1 MTANNDPLSV
11 EFRLSVSGGR
21 IPREGLLVSPVRQTG
36 FLHPAAIA
44 IVGKIIDKCPRAK
57 FALSTLSTDSRVST
71 KVVRRGKKA
80 TTRGVGSG

>member
-1 MTANNDPLSV
+1 MIPLASNSACPFPEA
-11 EFRLSVSGGR
+11 EFRGKAFWA
-21 IPREGLLVSPVRQTG
+21 PPVRQTG
-36 FLHPAAIA
+36 FLHPAAM
-44 IVGKIIDKCPRAK
+44 VSLDTTSRGCPRAK